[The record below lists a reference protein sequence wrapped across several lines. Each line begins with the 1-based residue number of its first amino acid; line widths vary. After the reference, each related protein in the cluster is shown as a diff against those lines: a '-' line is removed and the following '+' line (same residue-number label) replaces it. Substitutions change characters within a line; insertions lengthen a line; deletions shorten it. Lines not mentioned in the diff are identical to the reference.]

1 MKIKPKLKWTLDVLM
16 TIALLFLMGYQ
27 FWGEASHEWI
37 GAGMFV
43 LFIGHQVCNLNWYKN
58 LFRGKYTPMRIF
70 QTLINL
76 LTLAAMLMQIYSG
89 IILSRHVFAFLPI
102 QGGMALARRM
112 HILGSYWGFLFMSL
126 HLGLHWGMILNVA
139 AKIGNRGKAGGNKF
153 SVVSFLAGLAAAA
166 YGLVVFIKR
175 NSAFILILLILSLSS
190 CGQKEDVLL
199 GEAAADGEQDREVN
213 EAAVEAEKMQV
224 IDLSAEIMELEEGL
238 TAVRFD
244 GDYKF
249 ADFLAQG
256 GASSDG
262 EVVGFL
268 AENLL
273 DGVSLDGIMGNIF
286 GCSTLAAADFEG
298 GVLFGRNFDWNH
310 CDAMV
315 VASYPEDGYVSIS
328 TVNVDFITQGA
339 GSGSVGMALKLDQ
352 VRTLAALYAPLD
364 GMNEKGF
371 AISVNMIQDSDTIEQ
386 NTDRPDITTTTA
398 VRLLLNQASDV
409 EEALEILGQYDMHA
423 SMGFMVHFAMA
434 DRSGRSVAVEYVDNE
449 MVVVETPVVTNFYL
463 AEGEKQGI
471 GTRQS
476 HDRFDILTETI
487 AEKPFM
493 TQDEVRDALDSV
505 SKDNFGEFESTEW
518 SIVFDQSALTA
529 AYYHRENYE
538 KAYFFQ
544 IRGE

>member
-1 MKIKPKLKWTLDVLM
+1 M
-16 TIALLFLMGYQ
+16 
-27 FWGEASHEWI
+27 
-37 GAGMFV
+37 
-43 LFIGHQVCNLNWYKN
+43 
-58 LFRGKYTPMRIF
+58 
-70 QTLINL
+70 
-76 LTLAAMLMQIYSG
+76 
-89 IILSRHVFAFLPI
+89 
-102 QGGMALARRM
+102 
-112 HILGSYWGFLFMSL
+112 
-126 HLGLHWGMILNVA
+126 
-139 AKIGNRGKAGGNKF
+139 NKR
-153 SVVSFLAGLAAAA
+153 
-166 YGLVVFIKR
+166 KTM
-175 NSAFILILLILSLSS
+175 SAFILSLLILSLSS

-199 GEAAADGEQDREVN
+199 GEAAADGEQHRE
-213 EAAVEAEKMQV
+213 ASGADAEAEKMQV
-224 IDLSAEIMELEEGL
+224 IDLSAEIMELEEGF

-286 GCSTLAAADFEG
+286 GCSTLAAADSEG
-298 GVLFGRNFDWNH
+298 RVLFGRNFDWNH

-315 VASYPEDGYVSIS
+315 VTSYPEDGYASIS

-339 GSGSVGMALKLDQ
+339 GSGSVDMALKLDQ

-434 DRSGRSVAVEYVDNE
+434 DRGGRSVVVEYVDNE
-449 MVVVETPVVTNFYL
+449 MIVVETPVVTNFYL
-463 AEGEKQGI
+463 AEGEKNGI
-471 GTRQS
+471 GTGQS
-476 HDRFDILTETI
+476 HERYDILMNLI
-487 AEKPFM
+487 S
-493 TQDEVRDALDSV
+493 QDTDFSMAKMRDALDSV

-518 SIVFDQSALTA
+518 SIVMNLSTGEMR
-529 AYYHRENYE
+529 YYHREDYE
-538 KAYFFQ
+538 KCYTFLLEG
-544 IRGE
+544 GEGS